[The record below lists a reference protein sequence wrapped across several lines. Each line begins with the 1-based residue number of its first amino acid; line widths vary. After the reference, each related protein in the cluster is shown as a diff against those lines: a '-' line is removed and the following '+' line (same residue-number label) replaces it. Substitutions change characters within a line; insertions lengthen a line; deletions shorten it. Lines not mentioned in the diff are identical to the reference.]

1 MYSLEIDGRRIEID
15 SGDITYLDAI
25 RISHPERV
33 PAAVAMLTPGGVVGL
48 GERAQPG
55 VRATTL
61 DLTDEEGRRVYER
74 SLRFVFMLAIHQ
86 MYPGKR
92 VRFENSMGGGVY
104 VTLESDVLLS
114 TLAVRRIQAR
124 MRELIE
130 RDLPFEYADVTRQEA
145 LDYFRSCGWDDK
157 AELLRYHSDQ
167 TFRLYECGGLRE
179 YFYGAMLPS
188 TGHVRIFALHFLM
201 PGMLLMLPDKDDL
214 SRPAPFI
221 ERPKLTRVLAETARW
236 SDILGCS
243 NVADLNRMVMDRSL
257 REFIRVNEALQTKS
271 ISDIADRFVES
282 GARIMLIAGPS
293 SSGKT
298 TFTHRMAIELR
309 TMGLKPLLISL
320 DDYYR
325 SRDEILP
332 GPDGV
337 VDLEALDAL
346 DVPLFNEQLICLLQG
361 QVVRL
366 PHFDFLSGKSVP
378 GQLDT
383 RIDSAQPII
392 IEGIHGLNDAL
403 TPDIPNSSKF
413 RVYIS
418 ALTQL
423 NLDDHNRIRTTD
435 ARLIRRLVRDY
446 KFRASSIERTFDM
459 WPSVV
464 RGEERNIF
472 CFQEHADAM
481 FNSSL
486 MYEMAILK
494 NYAAP
499 LLSDV
504 KPDSPHYTK
513 AQRLLAFLDYFISAN
528 VEDEVPVNSILR
540 EFIGGCCFYREKD

>member
-1 MYSLEIDGRRIEID
+1 MYSIEIDGKRVEYD
-15 SGDITYLDAI
+15 SPNFTYLDAI
-25 RISHPERV
+25 RRCHPERV
-33 PAAVAMLTPGGVVGL
+33 HSAMAVLKHDGVTGL
-48 GERAQPG
+48 SERCEPDVKA
-55 VRATTL
+55 VTI

-74 SLRFVFMLAIHQ
+74 SLRFVFLLAVHQ
-86 MYPGKR
+86 MYPDKR

-104 VTLESDVLLS
+104 VTLEPDALLS
-114 TLAVRRIQAR
+114 TLSVRRIQAR

-130 RDLPFEYADVTRQEA
+130 LDLPFECKDVSKQEA
-145 LDYFRSCGWDDK
+145 LDYFNACGWTDK
-157 AELLRYHSDQ
+157 AELLSYYPEQ
-167 TFRLYECGGLRE
+167 KFRLYECGGLKE

-201 PGMLLMLPDKDDL
+201 PGMLLMLPDKDNL

-221 ERPKLTRVLAETARW
+221 ERPKLARVLAETARW

-271 ISDIADRFVES
+271 ISDIADRFAES

-309 TMGLKPLLISL
+309 VMGLKPLLISL

-325 SRDEILP
+325 SRDEMQP
-332 GPDGV
+332 GPDGTI
-337 VDLEALDAL
+337 DLEALDAL
-346 DVPLFNEQLICLLQG
+346 DVPLFNEQLVRLLQG
-361 QVVRL
+361 QSVRL
-366 PHFDFLSGKSVP
+366 PHFDFTTGRSVP
-378 GQLDT
+378 GQADM

-403 TPDIPNSSKF
+403 TPDIPNSNKF

-446 KFRASSIERTFDM
+446 QFRASSVERTFDM

-486 MYEMAILK
+486 MYEMSILK
-494 NYAAP
+494 NYVTP
-499 LLSDV
+499 LLSAV
-504 KPDSPHYTK
+504 TPDNPHYTK
-513 AQRLLAFLDYFISAN
+513 AQRLLSFMSYFVSAN

-540 EFIGGCCFYREKD
+540 EFIGGCCFYRAKD